1 MQSKKLEELRDVLP
15 LMEDDKVVIA
25 IAAETIRG
33 LREEVASLQNAID
46 VLKQT
51 PPENTATRPKRRRR
65 WLF

>member
-1 MQSKKLEELRDVLP
+1 MQSNKLKPLRDALP

-25 IAAETIRG
+25 TAAETILG
-33 LREEVASLQNAID
+33 LREEVASLQNAVD